1 MAITAFRRI
10 QVGLETAASNG
21 TKVDADTVLN
31 GAMTMTPEVLWHR
44 PVDENNSLAEFRRS
58 VAVAHNAA
66 GRFQGDA
73 SYEQLLQFLSM
84 TLKGAISPT
93 TPSTATNGRD
103 WTFIPGQTATNA
115 QDSFTFEY
123 GDDTQAWTWTYVV
136 ATGMELGLAL
146 GGVVSLT
153 ADLIG
158 RFPQKEAFTGS
169 LAEPTTYNEV
179 IGDGAKFFVDTTWA
193 NLGTTEFDSILAGGT
208 IRLNSGLVP
217 VRYADGLDANGQ
229 ATFSTVIE
237 NRKSHTLDLAIILS
251 SDSITQVYD
260 AYVAGTDRAI
270 RIVFDKADDSIEAGF
285 NHELEIDM
293 FGRFTSAPELSGER
307 DGEDMVRVTFT
318 SHEDASSNELSV
330 RVRND
335 ETAI

>member
-1 MAITAFRRI
+1 MALVAFRRI
-10 QVGLETAASNG
+10 QVGLETTRG
-21 TKVDADTVLN
+21 TLVAADTVLN
-31 GAMTMTPEVLWHR
+31 GTMTMTPEVIHHR

-58 VAVAHNAA
+58 IPVAHNATI
-66 GRFQGDA
+66 RFQGDA
-73 SYEQLLQFLSM
+73 SYEQILQFLSM
-84 TLKGAISPT
+84 TLKGSISPT
-93 TPSTATNGRD
+93 TPSTATNARD
-103 WTFIPGQTATNA
+103 WAFTPSQTASNA
-115 QDSFTFEY
+115 HDSFTFEY
-123 GDDTQAWTWTYVV
+123 GDNTQEFESAFVV

-158 RFPQKEAFTGS
+158 RFPQKSSFTGS

-179 IGDGAKFFVDTTWA
+179 IGDGAKFYIDTTWA
-193 NLGTTEFDSILAGGT
+193 NAGNTEFAAILAGGT
-208 IRLNSGLVP
+208 IRLNSGLVA
-217 VRYADGLDANGQ
+217 VRYADGLDAQNQ

-237 NRKSHTLDLAIILS
+237 NRKSHTLDLDIIIS

-260 AYVAGTDRAI
+260 AYVAGTDRSI
-270 RIVFDKADDSIEAGF
+270 RIVFDTAADSIESGF

-293 FGRFTSAPELSGER
+293 FGRFTSPPELFGER

-318 SHEDASSNELSV
+318 SHEDVSGNELSV